1 MANANSL
8 VHDPVM
14 TDIGPDKLETVIIS
28 RHARRERSER
38 VMATIV
44 IVGEETA
51 NHRLVTLLA
60 GHGHRVLEAADSE
73 QAMAIVRAENPDLV
87 LADILIGN
95 MAGCQLVQSL
105 RAQAGSAQPRLVFL
119 TAAYMEADARA
130 LAPACGVSELIVKP
144 AEPEALLAL
153 INATLSG
160 PPPQAGK
167 PSPEPTAAETYLRSM
182 TGKLYSRVAELER
195 LNAQL
200 EQHAAERTE
209 QLEVARS
216 ALEQEVTKRLWAERE
231 LTQANLRLHD
241 RAVRDALTG
250 LYNRGYLE
258 ESLDREESRA
268 RRGNQSLGV
277 MMIDIDHFKRCNDM
291 FGHAAGD
298 TVLRAVAQH
307 MLSLARGEDIL
318 CRYGGEEVA
327 LVMAHA
333 SPGTMLERAEKIC
346 LGVQNLEIESDG
358 RRVGPVTL
366 SVGIAIF
373 PDHGESG
380 QAGLPAAHAA
390 PEPAKAAGRNC
401 VVMATEVTP
410 MTRGGAVPPAGQ
422 RAED

>member
-1 MANANSL
+1 
-8 VHDPVM
+8 
-14 TDIGPDKLETVIIS
+14 
-28 RHARRERSER
+28 
-38 VMATIV
+38 MATIV
-44 IVGEETA
+44 IVGKEIA
-51 NHRLVTLLA
+51 NHRLVTLL
-60 GHGHRVLEAADSE
+60 GDHGHRVLEAADSA
-73 QAMAIVRAENPDLV
+73 QALATVRAEKPDLV
-87 LADILIGN
+87 LADVLIGN
-95 MAGCQLVQSL
+95 MDGRQLVQSL
-105 RAQAGSAQPRLVFL
+105 RAEAGSAGPRLVFL
-119 TAAYMEADARA
+119 TAPYLETEARA
-130 LAPACGVSELIVKP
+130 LARAWGISELIVKP

-153 INATLSG
+153 IDAALSA
-160 PPPQAGK
+160 PRPQTGQ
-167 PSPEPTAAETYLRSM
+167 PSPEPSSAEVDLLSIL
-182 TGKLYSRVAELER
+182 GKLYQRVAELER
-195 LNAQL
+195 LNADLDQR
-200 EQHAAERTE
+200 AAERTE
-209 QLEVARS
+209 QLEVARA

-318 CRYGGEEVA
+318 CRYGGEEFA

-333 SPGTMLERAEKIC
+333 SPGTMLERAEKLC

-358 RRVGPVTL
+358 QRVGPITL
-366 SVGIAIF
+366 SVGVAIF

-380 QAGLPAAHAA
+380 QAVLQAADAA
-390 PEPAKAAGRNC
+390 LYRAKAAGRNC
-401 VVMATEVTP
+401 VVMANQITP
-410 MTRGGAVPPAGQ
+410 LTGGGTVPPGGH
-422 RAED
+422 RAA

>member
-14 TDIGPDKLETVIIS
+14 TVTGPNRLETAIIS
-28 RHARRERSER
+28 RHARCETSER

-44 IVGEETA
+44 IVGEEST
-51 NHRLVTLLA
+51 NLRLVTLL
-60 GHGHRVLEAADSE
+60 GDHGHRVLEAADSE
-73 QAMAIVRAENPDLV
+73 QALEIVRAEKPDLV
-87 LADILIGN
+87 LADILIAN
-95 MAGCQLVQSL
+95 MDGCQLVQCL
-105 RAQAGSAQPRLVFL
+105 RAEAGSAQPRLAFL
-119 TAAYMEADARA
+119 TAEYMETEARA
-130 LAPACGVSELIVKP
+130 LARACGVSELIVKP
-144 AEPEALLAL
+144 AEPEALLAR
-153 INATLSG
+153 INAALSG
-160 PPPQAGK
+160 PPPQTGK
-167 PSPEPTAAETYLRSM
+167 PSLEPAVAETYLRSM
-182 TGKLYSRVAELER
+182 AGKLYQRVAELEQ

-200 EQHAAERTE
+200 DQRAAERTE

-307 MLSLARGEDIL
+307 MLSLSRGEDIL
-318 CRYGGEEVA
+318 CRYGGEEFA

-346 LGVQNLEIESDG
+346 LGVQNLEIESGG

-380 QAGLPAAHAA
+380 QAVLQAADAA
-390 PEPAKAAGRNC
+390 LYRAKAAGRNC
-401 VVMATEVTP
+401 VVMANEVMP
-410 MTRGGAVPPAGQ
+410 MTGGGGVPPAGQ
-422 RAED
+422 RAD

>member
-14 TDIGPDKLETVIIS
+14 TLIGPNGLRTAIIS
-28 RHARRERSER
+28 RHARCERSER
-38 VMATIV
+38 VMATIL
-44 IVGEETA
+44 IVGEEST
-51 NHRLVTLLA
+51 NLRLVTLL
-60 GHGHRVLEAADSE
+60 GDHGHRVLEAADSE
-73 QAMAIVRAENPDLV
+73 QALAIVRAEKPDLV

-95 MAGCQLVQSL
+95 MDGCQLVQSL
-105 RAQAGSAQPRLVFL
+105 RAEAGWARPRLIFL
-119 TAAYMEADARA
+119 TAAYMETEARA
-130 LAPACGVSELIVKP
+130 LARACGVAELIVKP
-144 AEPEALLAL
+144 AGPEALLAR
-153 INATLSG
+153 INAALSG
-160 PPPQAGK
+160 PPPQTGK
-167 PSPEPTAAETYLRSM
+167 LSLEPAVAETYLRSM
-182 TGKLYSRVAELER
+182 AGKLYQRVAELEQV
-195 LNAQL
+195 NAQL
-200 EQHAAERTE
+200 DQRAAERTE

-216 ALEQEVTKRLWAERE
+216 GLEQEVTKRLWAERE

-268 RRGNQSLGV
+268 RRSSQSLGV

-318 CRYGGEEVA
+318 CRYGGEEFA

-333 SPGTMLERAEKIC
+333 SPATMLERAEKIC

-358 RRVGPVTL
+358 RRLGPITL
-366 SVGIAIF
+366 SAGIAIF

-380 QAGLPAAHAA
+380 QAVLQAADAA
-390 PEPAKAAGRNC
+390 LYRAKAAGRNC
-401 VVMATEVTP
+401 VVVANEVTP
-410 MTRGGAVPPAGQ
+410 MTGSGAVPPGGHRIA
-422 RAED
+422 

>member
-1 MANANSL
+1 MANGNSV

-14 TDIGPDKLETVIIS
+14 KLMGPNGVRTDIIS
-28 RHARRERSER
+28 RHARERSER

-44 IVGEETA
+44 IVGEEII
-51 NHRLVTLLA
+51 NHRLATLL
-60 GHGHRVLEAADSE
+60 GDHGHRVLEAADGE
-73 QAMAIVRAENPDLV
+73 QALAIVRAEKPDLV
-87 LADILIGN
+87 LADILVGN
-95 MAGCQLVQSL
+95 MDGYQLVQSL
-105 RAQAGSAQPRLVFL
+105 RAEASSAQPRLVFL

-130 LAPACGVSELIVKP
+130 LAQACGGSELIVKP

-153 INATLSG
+153 INAALSG
-160 PPPQAGK
+160 PPPQPGK
-167 PSPEPTAAETYLRSM
+167 ASLEPVSAETHFHAIV
-182 TGKLYSRVAELER
+182 GKLYSRVAELER

-200 EQHAAERTE
+200 EQHAAGRTE

-268 RRGNQSLGV
+268 RRSSQSLGV
-277 MMIDIDHFKRCNDM
+277 MMIDIDHFKRCNDT

-307 MLSLARGEDIL
+307 MLSLPLGQGIL
-318 CRYGGEEVA
+318 FRYGGEEFA

-380 QAGLPAAHAA
+380 QAGLQATDAALYR
-390 PEPAKAAGRNC
+390 AKAAGRNC
-401 VVMATEVTP
+401 GVEAHEAKP
-410 MTRGGAVPPAGQ
+410 LNGGGAVPPAGQ

>member
-8 VHDPVM
+8 VHDRVM
-14 TDIGPDKLETVIIS
+14 TLMGPNGLRPAIIS
-28 RHARRERSER
+28 RHARCERSER

-44 IVGEETA
+44 IVGEETT
-51 NHRLVTLLA
+51 NHRLVTLLG

-73 QAMAIVRAENPDLV
+73 QALAPVRAENPARA
-87 LADILIGN
+87 LADFLAGN
-95 MAGCQLVQSL
+95 RDGCRLAQSL
-105 RAQAGSAQPRLVFL
+105 RAQAGPARPRLVFL

-130 LAPACGVSELIVKP
+130 RALAWGVAELIVKP

-268 RRGNQSLGV
+268 RRSSQSLGV
-277 MMIDIDHFKRCNDM
+277 MMIDIDHFKRCNDT

-318 CRYGGEEVA
+318 CRYGGEEFA

-346 LGVQNLEIESDG
+346 RGVQNLEIESDG

-373 PDHGESG
+373 PDPGESG
-380 QAGLPAAHAA
+380 QAVRAAADA
-390 PEPAKAAGRNC
+390 PLY
-401 VVMATEVTP
+401 
-410 MTRGGAVPPAGQ
+410 
-422 RAED
+422 RAH